1 MDTGDI
7 PKEVIKE
14 IEDCINKYPRKLFNG
29 KSSNEIYK
37 KSKKYIS

>member
-1 MDTGDI
+1 MVQ
-7 PKEVIKE
+7 KIKE
-14 IEDCINKYPRKLFNG
+14 IEDKMNNYPRKLFNG